1 MSRSLRTPAR
11 SDIPR
16 MRRRS
21 STAVP
26 MSADAVPLDRSVR
39 YVIALLAGALLLFA
53 SAREAAGQSVA
64 AAATTDGT
72 PRAPRRI
79 SWTADRRDYAV
90 GDVITVLLDE
100 STLASATRD
109 QRGSDRQE
117 RDMDA
122 GVKLPASGALPAPAI
137 AASVG
142 TGRSTS
148 SDESGIARRNMRF
161 VSEMSVRVVE
171 VDPRGHLKVEGKKFV
186 DLDRNE
192 QEFAFTGWVRP
203 EDVSRDNV
211 VMSARV
217 ADARLVY
224 ANKGALGK
232 TRGGMIGRIIGMV
245 WP

>member
-1 MSRSLRTPAR
+1 MSRPLRTPAR

-16 MRRRS
+16 
-21 STAVP
+21 
-26 MSADAVPLDRSVR
+26 SVI
-39 YVIALLAGALLLFA
+39 VLLAGALLLFA
-53 SAREAAGQSVA
+53 GAGEAGGQQVA
-64 AAATTDGT
+64 AAATAAATGAPT
-72 PRAPRRI
+72 APRRA
-79 SWTADRRDYAV
+79 SWTSDRRDYAA

-109 QRGSDRQE
+109 QRGTDRQE

-137 AASVG
+137 AAAVG
-142 TGRSTS
+142 TGKRTS
-148 SDESGIARRNMRF
+148 SDQSGIARRNMRF
-161 VSEMSVRVVE
+161 MSEMSVRVVE
-171 VDPRGHLKVEGKKFV
+171 VDPRGLLKVEGNKLV
-186 DLDRNE
+186 DLDRNV

-203 EDVSRDNV
+203 EDISRDNIV
-211 VMSARV
+211 ASARV

-232 TRGGMIGRIIGMV
+232 TRGGIIGRIIGLV

>member
-1 MSRSLRTPAR
+1 MIPMSRYA
-11 SDIPR
+11 
-16 MRRRS
+16 
-21 STAVP
+21 
-26 MSADAVPLDRSVR
+26 
-39 YVIALLAGALLLFA
+39 IALFASAVLLFV
-53 SAREAAGQSVA
+53 SAREAAGQSATA
-64 AAATTDGT
+64 AAATTDAT
-72 PRAPRRI
+72 VRAPRRV

-90 GDVITVLLDE
+90 GDVITLLLDE

-109 QRGSDRQE
+109 QRGTDRQE

-142 TGRSTS
+142 TGRSAS

-161 VSEMSVRVVE
+161 ISEMSVRVVE
-171 VDPRGHLKVEGKKFV
+171 VDPRGLLKVEGKKLV

-211 VMSARV
+211 VVSARV

-232 TRGGMIGRIIGMV
+232 TRGGIIGRIIGMV

>member
-1 MSRSLRTPAR
+1 
-11 SDIPR
+11 
-16 MRRRS
+16 MRH
-21 STAVP
+21 A
-26 MSADAVPLDRSVR
+26 
-39 YVIALLAGALLLFA
+39 IALLAGAMLL
-53 SAREAAGQSVA
+53 SATVREAAGQAVPA
-64 AAATTDGT
+64 AAATDGAV
-72 PRAPRRI
+72 RAPRRI
-79 SWTADRRDYAV
+79 SWTADRRDYTV

-109 QRGSDRQE
+109 QRGIDRQA

-137 AASVG
+137 SASVG
-142 TGRSTS
+142 TGKSAS
-148 SDESGIARRNMRF
+148 SDQSGIARRNMRF

-171 VDPRGHLKVEGKKFV
+171 VDSRGLLRVEGKKLV
-186 DLDRNE
+186 DLDRNG

-211 VMSARV
+211 VVSARV
-217 ADARLVY
+217 ADARLIY

-232 TRGGMIGRIIGMV
+232 TRGGIVGRIIGAV